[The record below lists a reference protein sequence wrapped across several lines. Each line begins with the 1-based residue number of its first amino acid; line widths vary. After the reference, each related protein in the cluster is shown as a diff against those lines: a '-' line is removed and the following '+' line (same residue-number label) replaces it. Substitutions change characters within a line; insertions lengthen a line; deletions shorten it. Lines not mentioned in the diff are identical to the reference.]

1 MRHYLMILLVL
12 RERCVMSR
20 RQKEEQRRRTSLI
33 REVNVPD
40 IIHNIMFSSDSGFQQ
55 ELSRKGLMMNQFC
68 QAPDQVLN

>member
-40 IIHNIMFSSDSGFQQ
+40 IIHNIMFKSDSGIQQ
-55 ELSRKGLMMNQFC
+55 ELVTERTDDDSILSSSRTSS
-68 QAPDQVLN
+68 

>member
-40 IIHNIMFSSDSGFQQ
+40 IIHNIMFKSDSGIQQ
-55 ELSRKGLMMNQFC
+55 ELVMERTDDDSILSSSRSSS
-68 QAPDQVLN
+68 

>member
-40 IIHNIMFSSDSGFQQ
+40 IIHNIMFKSDSGIQQ
-55 ELSRKGLMMNQFC
+55 ELVTERTDDDSILSSSRSSS
-68 QAPDQVLN
+68 